1 MGGPGEPPDGTPDG
15 AAGGSE
21 DEYRS
26 VVFDESFVKAARLQ
40 EYSAQERLT
49 DHSPPVRARP
59 SGIHRLSRQALILA
73 LLVTVAFVT
82 AVYLG
87 MRTPY
92 QPPTAHR
99 DTTPVRVAVIPLAPR
114 EAVPGAADADRL
126 YEASPARA
134 YESGEKGVTMPPA
147 RRTEHFSDGQVIA
160 ALAAARDY
168 VIGSSLDPKVLMG
181 DATRSVRV
189 LLDPDQFDQFDRSMG
204 SAGGGGTGGTEDG
217 EGAGGDKAG
226 QEASAPLGWLVR
238 FDPTRVRLADP
249 DVRAHGTLKVVE
261 RNAATLEVVADHV
274 FVYALTGADQGDR
287 DAADRPGTDTGTDTG
302 NDGAQK
308 AADDGKRDR
317 VSLFTVRR
325 EVRMRFDQDN
335 LRLRQ
340 VQVVSA
346 SVQAGPLSCTGDPD
360 QVLRPL
366 LAGQRAD
373 EASPPGTDPYR
384 AASPAHLCGTLS
396 PAAMP
401 KP

>member
-26 VVFDESFVKAARLQ
+26 VVFDESFVRAARLQ
-40 EYSAQERLT
+40 EYSAQERLA
-49 DHSPPVRARP
+49 DHSPPVRTRP
-59 SGIHRLSRQALILA
+59 TGIRRLSRQAMILA
-73 LLVTVAFVT
+73 LLVLIAFVT

-87 MRTPY
+87 VRTPDL
-92 QPPTAHR
+92 PSTARR
-99 DTTPVRVAVIPLAPR
+99 DADPVRVTVVPLAPR
-114 EAVPGAADADRL
+114 QAVPGAGDAERL
-126 YEASPARA
+126 YRASPARA
-134 YESGEKGVTMPPA
+134 YETGEKGVTMPPA

-168 VIGSSLDPKVLMG
+168 VIGSSLDQRVLMG

-204 SAGGGGTGGTEDG
+204 ETAKGAANG
-217 EGAGGDKAG
+217 EEPAA
-226 QEASAPLGWLVR
+226 EASAPLGWLVR

-249 DVRAHGTLKVVE
+249 DIRVHGTFKVVE
-261 RNAATLEVVADHV
+261 RGAATLEVVADHV
-274 FVYALTGADQGDR
+274 FVYALAKAGGDGAARGD
-287 DAADRPGTDTGTDTG
+287 DGAADRAARPDRAG
-302 NDGAQK
+302 DG
-308 AADDGKRDR
+308 DGRKGER

-325 EVRMRFDQDN
+325 EVRMRFDPEN

-340 VQVVSA
+340 VRVVSA

-373 EASPPGTDPYR
+373 DAAPAGPDPYR
-384 AASPAHLCGTLS
+384 AASPAGLCGTLS

-401 KP
+401 KL

>member
-15 AAGGSE
+15 AAGGNE

-40 EYSAQERLT
+40 EYSAQERLA
-49 DHSPPVRARP
+49 DHSPPVRTRP
-59 SGIHRLSRQALILA
+59 TGIRRLSRQAMVLA
-73 LLVTVAFVT
+73 LLVMIAFVT

-87 MRTPY
+87 VRTPHV
-92 QPPTAHR
+92 PPSAR
-99 DTTPVRVAVIPLAPR
+99 RVADPVRVTVVPLAPPQ
-114 EAVPGAADADRL
+114 AVPGAGDADRL
-126 YEASPARA
+126 YAASPARS
-134 YESGEKGVTMPPA
+134 YETGEKGVTMPPA

-204 SAGGGGTGGTEDG
+204 ESAKGAAADAG
-217 EGAGGDKAG
+217 EADVD
-226 QEASAPLGWLVR
+226 ASAPLGWLVR

-249 DVRAHGTLKVVE
+249 EIRVHGTFKVVE
-261 RNAATLEVVADHV
+261 RGAATLEVVADHV
-274 FVYALTGADQGDR
+274 FVYALAKAGDGRAARADGADRAQG
-287 DAADRPGTDTGTDTG
+287 PGR
-302 NDGAQK
+302 
-308 AADDGKRDR
+308 ADDGKKKEQ

-325 EVRMRFDQDN
+325 EVRLRFDPDN

-340 VQVVSA
+340 VRVVAA

-384 AASPAHLCGTLS
+384 AASPTGLCGTLS

-401 KP
+401 RL

>member
-49 DHSPPVRARP
+49 DHAPPVRPRP
-59 SGIHRLSRQALILA
+59 SGIHRLSRQALVLA
-73 LLVTVAFVT
+73 LLVTIAFVT

-87 MRTPY
+87 MRSPH
-92 QPPTAHR
+92 PPPAAHR
-99 DTTPVRVAVIPLAPR
+99 DTEPVRVTVVPLAPR
-114 EAVPGAADADRL
+114 VPVPGAAEAERL
-126 YEASPARA
+126 YEASPARGF
-134 YESGEKGVTMPPA
+134 ETGEKAVTMPPA

-168 VIGSSLDPKVLMG
+168 VVGSSLDPKVLMG
-181 DATRSVRV
+181 DATRPVRV

-204 SAGGGGTGGTEDG
+204 ETTGGDAGGSD
-217 EGAGGDKAG
+217 AAAD
-226 QEASAPLGWLVR
+226 ASAPLGWLVR

-249 DVRAHGTLKVVE
+249 EVRARGTLKVVE
-261 RNAATLEVVADHV
+261 RNTTTLEVVADHV
-274 FVYALTGADQGDR
+274 FVYALTGAGERAGAGD
-287 DAADRPGTDTGTDTG
+287 DKADTADTAD
-302 NDGAQK
+302 K
-308 AADDGKRDR
+308 ADKADGKRDR

-325 EVRMRFDQDN
+325 EVRMRFDPDN

-373 EASPPGTDPYR
+373 DAPPPGTDPYR
-384 AASPAHLCGTLS
+384 AASPTGLCGTLS

-401 KP
+401 RL

>member
-15 AAGGSE
+15 AAGGNE

-40 EYSAQERLT
+40 EYSAQERLA
-49 DHSPPVRARP
+49 DHAPPVRTRP
-59 SGIHRLSRQALILA
+59 SGIHRLSRQALVLA
-73 LLVTVAFVT
+73 LLVTIAFVT

-87 MRTPY
+87 MRSPY

-99 DTTPVRVAVIPLAPR
+99 DAEPVRVTVVPLAPR
-114 EAVPGAADADRL
+114 GPVPGAAEPGRL
-126 YEASPARA
+126 YEASPARGFEA
-134 YESGEKGVTMPPA
+134 GEKGVTMPPA

-189 LLDPDQFDQFDRSMG
+189 LLDPDQFDQFDRSTG
-204 SAGGGGTGGTEDG
+204 ETTRGGGTP
-217 EGAGGDKAG
+217 GD
-226 QEASAPLGWLVR
+226 ASAPLGWLIR

-249 DVRAHGTLKVVE
+249 EIRARGTMKVVE

-274 FVYALTGADQGDR
+274 FVYALTGAAQDGGRDGADGDR
-287 DAADRPGTDTGTDTG
+287 NGRTGG
-302 NDGAQK
+302 AERADGA
-308 AADDGKRDR
+308 RER

-340 VQVVSA
+340 VRVVSA

-373 EASPPGTDPYR
+373 DAAPPGTDPYR
-384 AASPAHLCGTLS
+384 AASPAGLCGTLS

-401 KP
+401 RL

>member
-40 EYSAQERLT
+40 EYSAQERLA
-49 DHSPPVRARP
+49 DHSPPVRTRP
-59 SGIHRLSRQALILA
+59 TGIHRLSRQALVLA
-73 LLVTVAFVT
+73 LLVMIAFVT

-87 MRTPY
+87 VRSPHL
-92 QPPTAHR
+92 PSSAR
-99 DTTPVRVAVIPLAPR
+99 RVADPVRVTVVPLAPPQ
-114 EAVPGAADADRL
+114 AVPGAGDADRL

-134 YESGEKGVTMPPA
+134 YETGEKGVTMPPA

-204 SAGGGGTGGTEDG
+204 ESAK
-217 EGAGGDKAG
+217 GAAADA
-226 QEASAPLGWLVR
+226 EEADADASAPLGWLVR

-249 DVRAHGTLKVVE
+249 EIRVHGTFKVVE
-261 RNAATLEVVADHV
+261 RGAATLEVVADHV
-274 FVYALTGADQGDR
+274 FVYALAKAGDDRATRADGADRAQG
-287 DAADRPGTDTGTDTG
+287 PGR
-302 NDGAQK
+302 
-308 AADDGKRDR
+308 ADDGGKKKEQ

-325 EVRMRFDQDN
+325 EVRLRFDPDN

-340 VQVVSA
+340 VRVVAA

-373 EASPPGTDPYR
+373 EAAPPGTDPYR
-384 AASPAHLCGTLS
+384 AASPTGLCGTLS

-401 KP
+401 KL

>member
-15 AAGGSE
+15 AAGGNE
-21 DEYRS
+21 EEYRS

-40 EYSAQERLT
+40 EYSAQERLA
-49 DHSPPVRARP
+49 DHTPPVRPRP
-59 SGIHRLSRQALILA
+59 SGIRRLSRQALILA
-73 LLVTVAFVT
+73 LLVMFAFAT

-87 MRTPY
+87 VRNPDLPSVG
-92 QPPTAHR
+92 QRHA
-99 DTTPVRVAVIPLAPR
+99 DPVRVTVVPLVPQ
-114 EAVPGAADADRL
+114 EAVPGASDPDRL
-126 YEASPARA
+126 YAASPARGF
-134 YESGEKGVTMPPA
+134 ETGEKGVTMPPA
-147 RRTEHFSDGQVIA
+147 RRTEHFTDGQVIA

-189 LLDPDQFDQFDRSMG
+189 LLDPDQFDQFDRSLG
-204 SAGGGGTGGTEDG
+204 ETTGGAAADG
-217 EGAGGDKAG
+217 DRAAAD
-226 QEASAPLGWLVR
+226 EATAPLGWMVR

-249 DVRAHGTLKVVE
+249 DIRVRGTLRVVE

-274 FVYALTGADQGDR
+274 FVYALAEAGEEKPEQAGE
-287 DAADRPGTDTGTDTG
+287 GSE
-302 NDGAQK
+302 
-308 AADDGKRDR
+308 GKDR

-340 VQVVSA
+340 VRVVSA

-366 LAGQRAD
+366 LAGQRAGD
-373 EASPPGTDPYR
+373 AVPPGTDPYR
-384 AASPAHLCGTLS
+384 AASPAGLCGTLS

-401 KP
+401 KL

>member
-15 AAGGSE
+15 AAGGNE
-21 DEYRS
+21 EEYRS

-40 EYSAQERLT
+40 EYSAQERLA
-49 DHSPPVRARP
+49 DHAPPVRPRP
-59 SGIHRLSRQALILA
+59 SGIRRLSRQALVLA
-73 LLVTVAFVT
+73 LLVMIAFVT

-87 MRTPY
+87 VRNPDL
-92 QPPTAHR
+92 PSVGERHV
-99 DTTPVRVAVIPLAPR
+99 DPVRVSVVPLAPQQ
-114 EAVPGAADADRL
+114 AVPGAADPDRL
-126 YEASPARA
+126 YAASPARGF
-134 YESGEKGVTMPPA
+134 ESGEKGVTMPPA
-147 RRTEHFSDGQVIA
+147 RRTEHFTDGQVIA

-189 LLDPDQFDQFDRSMG
+189 LLDPDQFDQFDRSLG
-204 SAGGGGTGGTEDG
+204 ETTGGAAADG
-217 EGAGGDKAG
+217 DRATAD
-226 QEASAPLGWLVR
+226 EATAPLGWMVR

-249 DVRAHGTLKVVE
+249 DVRVRGTFHVAE

-274 FVYALTGADQGDR
+274 FVYALTGAGEGKPEQAGEGDK
-287 DAADRPGTDTGTDTG
+287 D
-302 NDGAQK
+302 K
-308 AADDGKRDR
+308 DR

-340 VQVVSA
+340 VRVVSA

-366 LAGQRAD
+366 LAGQRAGD
-373 EASPPGTDPYR
+373 AVPPGTDPYR
-384 AASPAHLCGTLS
+384 AASPTGLCGTLS

-401 KP
+401 RL

>member
-15 AAGGSE
+15 AAGGSD

-40 EYSAQERLT
+40 EYSAQERLA
-49 DHSPPVRARP
+49 DHAPPVRTRP
-59 SGIHRLSRQALILA
+59 TGIRRLSRQAMVLA
-73 LLVTVAFVT
+73 LLVMIAFVT

-87 MRTPY
+87 VRTPNL
-92 QPPTAHR
+92 PSSAR
-99 DTTPVRVAVIPLAPR
+99 RVADPVRVTVVPLAPPQ
-114 EAVPGAADADRL
+114 AVPGAGDADRL
-126 YEASPARA
+126 YAASPARA
-134 YESGEKGVTMPPA
+134 YETGEKGVTMPSA

-204 SAGGGGTGGTEDG
+204 ESAK
-217 EGAGGDKAG
+217 GAAADAG
-226 QEASAPLGWLVR
+226 KDASATTDATDASAPLGWLVR

-249 DVRAHGTLKVVE
+249 DVRVHGTFKVVE
-261 RNAATLEVVADHV
+261 RGAATLEVVADHV
-274 FVYALTGADQGDR
+274 FVYALTKAGDDRAARADGADG
-287 DAADRPGTDTGTDTG
+287 A
-302 NDGAQK
+302 DGAGRAQEPGR
-308 AADDGKRDR
+308 ADDGKKKGEQ

-325 EVRMRFDQDN
+325 EVRMRFDPEN

-340 VQVVSA
+340 VRVVSA

-373 EASPPGTDPYR
+373 DAAPPGTDPYR
-384 AASPAHLCGTLS
+384 AASPSGLCGTLS
-396 PAAMP
+396 PGAMP
-401 KP
+401 KL